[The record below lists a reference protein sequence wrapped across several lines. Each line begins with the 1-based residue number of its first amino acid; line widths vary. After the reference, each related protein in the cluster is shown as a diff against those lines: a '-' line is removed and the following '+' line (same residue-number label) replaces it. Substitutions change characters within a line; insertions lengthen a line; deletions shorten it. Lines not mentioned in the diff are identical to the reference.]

1 MLWGEEVGKLY
12 WDERS
17 KRAVFNYH
25 PDFIKKGVEIAP
37 LTASVKGSAAKGMPI
52 LGNREKIYQGLPPF
66 LADSLPDRWGNMVF
80 DQWAAQ
86 NHIPKRK
93 LTPVDKL
100 SFIPKPWLLSWMIS
114 IGATADYV
122 DQRPLTYS
130 FRTCEVFDVPR
141 KVRTAERR

>member
-1 MLWGEEVGKLY
+1 MENNVVSVMLWGEEVGKLY

-37 LTASVKGSAAKGMPI
+37 LTASVKGSTAKGMPI

-80 DQWAAQ
+80 DQWAHTQ
-86 NHIPKRK
+86 NCKRH
-93 LTPVDKL
+93 
-100 SFIPKPWLLSWMIS
+100 
-114 IGATADYV
+114 
-122 DQRPLTYS
+122 YS
-130 FRTCEVFDVPR
+130 FAKER
-141 KVRTAERR
+141 KYHFYSFP